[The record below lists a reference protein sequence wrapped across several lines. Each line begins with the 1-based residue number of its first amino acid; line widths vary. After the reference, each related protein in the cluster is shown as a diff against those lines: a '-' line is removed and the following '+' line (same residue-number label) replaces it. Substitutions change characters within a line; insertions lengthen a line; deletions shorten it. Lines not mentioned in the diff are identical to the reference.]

1 MKLGVGW
8 TGPYLVTR
16 EISPLNLE
24 IQLKP
29 AAKPKVV
36 HIDTLKLRQQDGLP
50 EPWVGT
56 ADPPHELMLP
66 GPWARQGSPPPPAT
80 PTQDDEPLSD
90 GSDGVSGSL
99 LLQPAG
105 Q

>member
-36 HIDTLKLRQQDGLP
+36 HIDTLKLRQQDRVP
-50 EPWVGT
+50 EPWIGT
-56 ADPPHELMLP
+56 ADPPRVDVAGAMGATGVP
-66 GPWARQGSPPPPAT
+66 TTARHPDS
-80 PTQDDEPLSD
+80 DDEPLSD